1 MGQTIAE
8 KILSRQNL
16 QGEDAHAG
24 DLIDCRL
31 DGLMV
36 HSNHWASIRTL
47 YRRLG
52 FENGP
57 PRVWDPDKF
66 YLMMEHVQPP
76 RNVDGHRSN
85 HDARREAEELGLT
98 HFYDTEM
105 GICHQMMVDYG
116 NVRPGEFVVGTD
128 SHTLMYGGLNCVS
141 TGIAT
146 DEAAYALAFGELFF
160 TVPESI
166 KVNLVGKARS
176 YPFGKDIILYLA
188 GKYGNSFA
196 QNKSLEFVG
205 SAASAMPI
213 ADRLTL
219 ADHTDEVGGKFGLF
233 LADEKTEAFIRELTT
248 LPFEPIAPDPD
259 ARFLDEITVDCD
271 ALSFQVARPYRF
283 DNVSPVEDVA
293 GVRINEARIGSCAN
307 GRYEDIAFAAEML
320 KGKTVAKGV
329 RLYVSPASMTVYK
342 RLAREGHLAT
352 LLEAGAQVQE
362 PGCSICVDILVN
374 EEVCISST
382 TRNSHG
388 RFGGSD
394 CADAQIYLASPVTVA
409 AAAIAGEIIDPREVL
424 HV

>member
-1 MGQTIAE
+1 MLEQ
-8 KILSRQNL
+8 
-16 QGEDAHAG
+16 
-24 DLIDCRL
+24 
-31 DGLMV
+31 
-36 HSNHWASIRTL
+36 
-47 YRRLG
+47 
-52 FENGP
+52 
-57 PRVWDPDKF
+57 
-66 YLMMEHVQPP
+66 VQPP

-85 HDARREAEELGLT
+85 HDARREAVDLGLK

-116 NVRPGEFVVGTD
+116 HVRPGEFVVGTD

-160 TVPESI
+160 TVPETI
-166 KVNLVGKARS
+166 KIILNGKARP

-196 QNKSLEFVG
+196 QNTSLEFVG
-205 SAASAMPI
+205 PLASDMEI

-219 ADHTDEVGGKFGLF
+219 ADHTDEVGGKFGIF
-233 LADEKTEAFIRELTT
+233 QADEKTNEFVRTLTDR
-248 LPFEPIAPDPD
+248 PFEPIAPDVD
-259 ARFLDEITVDCD
+259 ARYLQEITVDCD
-271 ALSFQVARPYRF
+271 DLSFQVAQPYRF
-283 DNVSPVEDVA
+283 DNVAPVEDVR

-307 GRYEDIAFAAEML
+307 GRYEDIAFAASML
-320 KGKTVAKGV
+320 KGKKIADGV

-342 RLAREGHLAT
+342 RLANEGHLAT

-388 RFGGSD
+388 RFGGSE
-394 CADAQIYLASPVTVA
+394 CADAQIYLAGPVTVA

-424 HV
+424 SV